1 VLQTI
6 DVWIIAC
13 YLVAT
18 TLLGVW
24 FGRGQHNRTDF
35 FLGGRSLPTWA
46 LLLSIVATE
55 TSTVTF
61 LSVPGMSFAADGNF
75 FFLQLAF
82 GYILGRLAVILLLL
96 PIHFSGQPVTAY
108 EIFQTRFGLATRR
121 LASTIFLLARTFGD
135 GMRLLLTALALQI
148 ALQIPFHWSVLAIAL
163 ATGLYSYFGGVK
175 SVVWNDCLQ
184 FFVYMG
190 GALIVAGIIVSRLP
204 GGIEQVYE
212 FAQQTGR
219 DRMFDWRLYSDTGNL
234 TMWAALLGGGF
245 LSLATHGA
253 DQLMVQRY
261 LCAPSRKSAAWAL
274 AWSGPIV
281 FLQFALFLC
290 IGVGLACYFQQF
302 DPSRLGIAR
311 DQALASFVVT
321 DVAPGLR
328 GIILAAVFAAAMS
341 TLSSSVN
348 SSASSLLDDIAGP
361 WYRKLSDR
369 KSLTVARVLTLFF
382 VVAQSAIALGAHA
395 VIDDTSVITTVL
407 SIAGFAAGL
416 LLGLYFLGSLVG
428 SAASWQANTALFVG
442 AAVTSLAYR
451 EGVNG
456 LWFSV
461 IGCGSTLATGLVLHL
476 VAPSN
481 RNSSQRPTSDESS
494 NSSQD

>member
-1 VLQTI
+1 MLQTI
-6 DVWIIAC
+6 DVWIIVC

-24 FGRGQHNRTDF
+24 FGRGQTDRTDF

-82 GYILGRLAVILLLL
+82 GYILGRLAVIVLLL

-108 EIFQTRFGLATRR
+108 QIFQTRFGLATRR
-121 LASTIFLLARTFGD
+121 VASTVFLLARTFGD

-148 ALQIPFHWSVLAIAL
+148 ALQVPFHWSVLAIAF

-190 GALIVAGIIVSRLP
+190 GAIIVAGIIASRLP
-204 GGIEQVYE
+204 GGVTQIVE

-219 DRMFDWRLYSDTGNL
+219 DRMFDWRLSSEAGNL

-261 LCAPSRKSAAWAL
+261 LCAPSRRSAAWAL

-281 FLQFALFLC
+281 FLQFALFLS
-290 IGVGLACYFQQF
+290 IGVGLACYYQQF
-302 DPSRLGIAR
+302 DPARLAIAN

-321 DVAPGLR
+321 DVTSGLR

-361 WYRKLSDR
+361 WYHQLSDR
-369 KSLTVARVLTLFF
+369 KSLAVARLLTLFF
-382 VVAQSAIALGAHA
+382 VAAQSAIAIGAHA
-395 VIDDTSVITTVL
+395 FIDDTSVITTVL

-428 SAASWQANTALFVG
+428 SAPNWQAIAALVVG
-442 AAVTSLAYR
+442 ATVTSFAYR
-451 EGVNG
+451 AGVNG

-461 IGCGSTLATGLVLHL
+461 IGCLTTLTTGLALIPFSPQKRH
-476 VAPSN
+476 
-481 RNSSQRPTSDESS
+481 SQASAVTD
-494 NSSQD
+494 SQGPIS